1 MMMRPG
7 DILGRIFYVVT
18 EINHRIIGL
27 SEFKRNLDGCC
38 GIAYGKKSL
47 GEIFNKIW
55 PMARNH
61 YGSTED
67 TEGTEF
73 FLLLTQE
80 ILKEIFF
87 KMLLRK
93 KYIQLP
99 GN

>member
-1 MMMRPG
+1 METK
-7 DILGRIFYVVT
+7 IFKLNTPRSRVIRGFLV
-18 EINHRIIGL
+18 
-27 SEFKRNLDGCC
+27 
-38 GIAYGKKSL
+38 AYGKKSL

-55 PMARNH
+55 PEARNH